1 MSPISDAV
9 TYPTTHGGWKK
20 TVLIGGVLSVFGF
33 LFIPLLPVYGYIIRT
48 IRHRLDGDPHPPMFD
63 EWGALF
69 SDGLKAFV
77 IGFVYLLVP
86 AIVAVVTFGG
96 SIAAMASGTSSGG
109 AAGIAGFAFGM
120 LLTFVLTLVFGYVA
134 VAAIV
139 NFASEGRFGAAFD
152 FAAIKAVA
160 LSRDHALAWGYS
172 VLVFIAASIV
182 VGLLNIIP
190 LLGAIIGAFVFFYAQ
205 IVAAYL
211 WASGYND
218 ARDGAVT
225 GRSDIGES
233 AA

>member
-1 MSPISDAV
+1 M
-9 TYPTTHGGWKK
+9 YPTAHDGWKK

-48 IRHRLDGDPHPPMFD
+48 VRHRLEGDPQLPVFD
-63 EWGALF
+63 EWGELF
-69 SDGLKAFV
+69 SDGVKAFI

-96 SIAAMASGTSSGG
+96 SIAAMATGTRTGG
-109 AAGIAGFAFGM
+109 AAGIAGFVFGM

-139 NFASEGRFGAAFD
+139 NFTSEGRFGAAFD
-152 FAAIKAVA
+152 FTAIKAVA
-160 LSRDHALAWGYS
+160 LSRDYAIAWGYS
-172 VLVFIAASIV
+172 VVVFIGASIV
-182 VGLLNIIP
+182 VGLLNIVP

-211 WASGYND
+211 WASGYNE
-218 ARDGAVT
+218 ARDGEVT
-225 GRSDIGES
+225 GRSDVSES
-233 AA
+233 AV